1 MDRKLDELEANA
13 WGDPPRRASYL
24 QGTLH
29 ALRRKPIGQ
38 FTIEDLR
45 ICIGQQVGLAWL
57 IPVAIS
63 RLEDNPLAAGD
74 YYPGDLLVAVVRARA
89 WMSGR
94 DDLLPR
100 VTAVVKR
107 ARERLTD
114 VRARRAHLEHVVRE
128 LSDHW
133 PD

>member
-1 MDRKLDELEANA
+1 MDRTLDELEANA

-24 QGTLH
+24 QGTLR
-29 ALRRKPIGQ
+29 ALRRKPIGD

-45 ICIGQQVGLAWL
+45 ICVGQQVGLAWL
-57 IPVAIS
+57 IPIAIS

-74 YYPGDLLVAVVRARA
+74 LYPGDLLVAVVRARA
-89 WMSGR
+89 SMSGR

-107 ARERLTD
+107 ARKQLTG